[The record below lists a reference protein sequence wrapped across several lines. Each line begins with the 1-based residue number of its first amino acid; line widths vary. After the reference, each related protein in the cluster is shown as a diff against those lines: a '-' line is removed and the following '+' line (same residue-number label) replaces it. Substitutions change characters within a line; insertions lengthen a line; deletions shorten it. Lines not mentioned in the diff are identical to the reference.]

1 MTASDITVAEAA
13 QIDTMNVA
21 AQRADLGT
29 VIEEVQAIA
38 YANSGSIQVLEGSVG
53 TVVTGCQTATLADVD
68 GSAIVLLTGT
78 TGIAGFIVDGFVSGS
93 NIDDFKVINSG
104 SNLAITSASSGYII
118 SVNDVYNWIV
128 W

>member
-1 MTASDITVAEAA
+1 MTASDITAAEEA
-13 QIDTMNVA
+13 QINKMNIA

-38 YANSGSIQVLEGSVG
+38 YANSGSIQTLEGSVG

-68 GSAIVLLTGT
+68 GSAIDLLTGT

-104 SNLAITSASSGYII
+104 SNLTITSASSGYII
-118 SVNDVYNWIV
+118 SVDDVYNWIV

>member
-13 QIDTMNVA
+13 QIDIMNVA
-21 AQRADLGT
+21 SQRAELGT
-29 VIEEVQAIA
+29 VVEEVQAIA
-38 YANSGSIQVLEGSVG
+38 YANSGSIQALESSVG
-53 TVVTGCQTATLADVD
+53 TVVTGCQVATLADVD
-68 GSAIVLLTGT
+68 GSAIDLLTGT

-104 SNLAITSASSGYII
+104 SNLVITSASSGYII
-118 SVNDVYNWIV
+118 STNDVYNWIV

>member
-68 GSAIVLLTGT
+68 GSAIDLLTGT